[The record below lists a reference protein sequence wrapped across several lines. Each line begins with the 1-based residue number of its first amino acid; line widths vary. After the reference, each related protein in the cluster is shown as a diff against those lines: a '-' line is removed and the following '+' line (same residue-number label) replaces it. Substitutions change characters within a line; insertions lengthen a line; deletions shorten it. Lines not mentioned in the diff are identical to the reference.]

1 MLNYFQNSRKENV
14 TTKATEEINE
24 IVNQIRNRPEV
35 RNEYMTL
42 GDIIDMEREE
52 AAAEATAKATEILND
67 TTRNYILMY
76 FRKKGAVPAIME
88 DKLKK
93 IHDTSQ
99 LQYCY
104 EKALEISE
112 IGEYLKFLEDYMIEN
127 KGVS

>member
-1 MLNYFQNSRKENV
+1 M

-24 IVNQIRNRPEV
+24 IVDQIRNRPEV

-76 FRKKGAVPAIME
+76 FRKKGTVPDIME

-99 LQYCY
+99 LQHCY

-112 IGEYLKFLEDYMIEN
+112 IDEYLKFLEGYMIEN

>member
-1 MLNYFQNSRKENV
+1 
-14 TTKATEEINE
+14 
-24 IVNQIRNRPEV
+24 
-35 RNEYMTL
+35 
-42 GDIIDMEREE
+42 
-52 AAAEATAKATEILND
+52 
-67 TTRNYILMY
+67 
-76 FRKKGAVPAIME
+76 ME